1 MRKNPFTKIE
11 HVVAKK
17 VYSNKATIHFNIKG
31 QNYDAST
38 GDLVSLDYVIDRKV
52 FVGRMKK
59 VSDYLVNGTTILS
72 GDLTAKLPI
81 TLLKKNLKYMAGDS
95 EIIINGE
102 KKTIADFRTYD
113 DNGGIQTE
121 HDTITILGH
130 TYQFV
135 KIEPTHVYA
144 DEPSYLSI
152 ILRKI

>member
-11 HVVAKK
+11 QVVAKK
-17 VYSNKATIHFNIKG
+17 VYSNNATIHFNLKG

-38 GDLVSLDYVIDRKV
+38 GALVTLDYVIDRKV
-52 FVGRMKK
+52 YVGRMRK

-72 GDLTAKLPI
+72 GDMTAKLPI
-81 TLLKKNLKYMAGDS
+81 TLLKKNLKEMKGDP
-95 EIIINGE
+95 EIIINGV
-102 KKTIADFRTYD
+102 KKTIADFRFYD

-121 HDTITILGH
+121 RDTITVLGH

-144 DEPSYLSI
+144 NEPSYLSI